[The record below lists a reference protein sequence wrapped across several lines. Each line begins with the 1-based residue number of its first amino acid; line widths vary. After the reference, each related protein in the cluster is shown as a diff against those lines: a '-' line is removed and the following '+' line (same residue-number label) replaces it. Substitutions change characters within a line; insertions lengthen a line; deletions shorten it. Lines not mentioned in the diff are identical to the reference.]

1 MGLID
6 TIAAAAKLAQ
16 KLDNI
21 ELNNT
26 ILQLQSQIMVLL
38 ADNQDLKE
46 RLADVAGELKRRR
59 SVVFD
64 PVLNAYF
71 EHKPDGQRDGPFCS
85 RCMDEHGRLMR
96 LHDRYNGFQVCPSCS
111 TSVKRGGRQ

>member
-6 TIAAAAKLAQ
+6 TITEVAKLAQ

-26 ILQLQSQIMVLL
+26 ILQLQTQVMELL
-38 ADNQDLKE
+38 SDNQSLKD
-46 RLADVAGELKRRR
+46 RLSDVAGELKRRR

-64 PVLNAYF
+64 RALGAYF
-71 EHKPDGQRDGPFCS
+71 APLPDGQRDGPFCS
-85 RCMDEHGRLMR
+85 RCLDEHGLLIR
-96 LHDRYNGFQVCPSCS
+96 LHDRYNGVQICPSCQ
-111 TSVKRGGRQ
+111 TTVKSGGRQ